1 MSKNFVADK
10 WTLDAVK
17 VAVDSIA
24 TNVSNVLR
32 NVDALMTDW
41 TSNRASKIDT
51 IDTNAAQ
58 ASWNSAE
65 LVNAYRS
72 GVLTEK
78 HKKSKHKSFGRDGG
92 ALTQT
97 VTING
102 PGELLYI
109 MLSDVPL
116 TCTMVIDGVT
126 VTQSLGAYAAFGMSW
141 ESTDSAPLVGFS
153 TNETYKIIHPICFSK
168 SCVITLK
175 SQNTTN
181 VVARVHWNQYE

>member
-10 WTLDAVK
+10 LTLEAVK
-17 VAVDSIA
+17 TAVDGLV
-24 TNVSNVLR
+24 TDVS
-32 NVDALMTDW
+32 ALVKNW
-41 TSNRASKIDT
+41 TASRAAKIDT
-51 IDTNAAQ
+51 IDTNAA
-58 ASWNSAE
+58 AIRSKVVE
-65 LVNAYRS
+65 LLSNANS
-72 GVLTEK
+72 GVYAPK

-97 VTING
+97 FTING

-116 TCTMVIDGVT
+116 TCTLVIDGVT
-126 VTQSLGAYAAFGMSW
+126 IVQSLGAYAAFGMSW

-153 TNETYKIIHPICFSK
+153 TNETYKIVHPICFSK
-168 SCVITLK
+168 SCTITLA